1 MPTITG
7 IDGFEFQEAIITFE
21 GNSHFDFYSVEVRE
35 ECRCWA
41 PYSFLIG
48 GGEPSI
54 RVPIKNTGEHL
65 VSISG
70 YIADGQIYSDAVELV
85 FEGENPSINT
95 VHKDFRVDGDLYIDG
110 EILTSSLISE
120 GSTVMSDLVA
130 SGDVAVTGDLMVSG
144 DATLSGLSVIDDL
157 SVYGDIEASNNLTVA
172 GDSFLH
178 DTFVDDQL
186 TVGNVYITGSA
197 TNPQNAIT
205 IEDAQ
210 LYDVGM
216 YNALWADIIAH
227 YGNQPKED
235 LLSIPI
241 ASGEGNAFYEAP
253 FGKEYDG
260 KPIIF
265 TNVHHTSGAQFGNPQ
280 SILSTRTYNV
290 TTTGFHYALF
300 GVAQETGNTLEV
312 CVKY

>member
-144 DATLSGLSVIDDL
+144 DATLSGLSVINDL
-157 SVYGDIEASNNLTVA
+157 SVRGDAFI
-172 GDSFLH
+172 
-178 DTFVDDQL
+178 DDQL
-186 TVGNVYITGSA
+186 TVNNVYITGGP
-197 TNPQNAIT
+197 TNSQNAIT

-210 LYDVGM
+210 LKDTDT